1 MAKKGITE
9 LSANRENLFS
19 FKSVVL
25 ETFYIWF
32 RFSVGNEK
40 ECDTES
46 RWLSFRIPINPE
58 AAYKI
63 EEEAVSCSRL
73 LDRDLCRALI
83 RPVQ

>member
-1 MAKKGITE
+1 MAKKGIAE
-9 LSANRENLFS
+9 LSAKGENLFS
-19 FKSVVL
+19 VKSVL
-25 ETFYIWF
+25 SEPFYIWF

-46 RWLSFRIPINPE
+46 QWLSFRIPINPE

-63 EEEAVSCSRL
+63 EEEAVSCSGL
-73 LDRDLCRALI
+73 LDRDLCRTLI